1 MKRQLTEECS
11 AALSV
16 ADIGSRCLY
25 FEAIPSQFRVRIT
38 MAQVGA
44 GTSEALGSVI
54 KFDTD
59 EPGLRVCA
67 PLEVEWA
74 EVNAEEI
81 VAEAV
86 RTWESITRHCD
97 G

>member
-1 MKRQLTEECS
+1 VKRQNGS
-11 AALSV
+11 ACHSVRALAV
-16 ADIGSRCLY
+16 IGSRRLY

-38 MAQVGA
+38 MAA
-44 GTSEALGSVI
+44 AETTEALGSVI

-74 EVNAEEI
+74 TVNAEEI
-81 VAEAV
+81 VAEAIRV
-86 RTWESITRHCD
+86 WETITRHCD